1 MIRRRT
7 RPGYTL
13 LEVLLASAIALLLLA
28 GLYVAMD
35 ATLVRMDVTRTV
47 VASND
52 LTRGV
57 ADRLTRDLADVL
69 GPLPPKSGGESA
81 SASDD
86 GSAAADDTAP
96 AASSGSSSGA
106 ASGGPVAA
114 APASGES
121 SADSGTVAPVSSL
134 LPLGMGVIGAQD
146 QLTLFCSR
154 VPAAFTDSEAASAG
168 VQLPADLVRVS
179 YYMASDGRGL
189 CRQERPWVTADGVGN
204 ATEPDRSTEAS
215 DLLAP
220 EITAIGFEYFDGGG
234 GWAGTWDG
242 AVTDLDGEALTGPP
256 RAIRITMTLQMP
268 GYNNQPIVKQVT
280 HTVALRAAVGNYQ
293 APVEPDPAA
302 TDPTGSQ

>member
-1 MIRRRT
+1 MIRRPT

-13 LEVLLASAIALLLLA
+13 LEVLLASAIALFLLA

-52 LTRGV
+52 LTRGI
-57 ADRLTRDLADVL
+57 ADRLTHDLANIL

-86 GSAAADDTAP
+86 GSSAADSD
-96 AASSGSSSGA
+96 AS
-106 ASGGPVAA
+106 A
-114 APASGES
+114 APASGSS
-121 SADSGTVAPVSSL
+121 SAASGSAGAASDSATGDSGTVTPTASL
-134 LPLGMGVIGAQD
+134 LPLGMGVIGNQN
-146 QLTLFCSR
+146 QLTIFCSR
-154 VPAAFTDSEAASAG
+154 VPTVFTDSDAANSG
-168 VQLPADLVRVS
+168 IQLPADLVRVS

-204 ATEPDRSTEAS
+204 ATEPDYSTEAT

-220 EITAIGFEYFDGGG
+220 EITAISFEYFDGGS
-234 GWAGTWDG
+234 WAGTWDG

-256 RAIRITMTLQMP
+256 RAIRITMTLRMP
-268 GYNNQPIVKQVT
+268 GYNNQPIEKQVT
-280 HTVALRAAVGNYQ
+280 HTVAVRAAVGNYQ
-293 APVEPDPAA
+293 PPFEPEPDPAA
-302 TDPTGSQ
+302 TDPAGSQ